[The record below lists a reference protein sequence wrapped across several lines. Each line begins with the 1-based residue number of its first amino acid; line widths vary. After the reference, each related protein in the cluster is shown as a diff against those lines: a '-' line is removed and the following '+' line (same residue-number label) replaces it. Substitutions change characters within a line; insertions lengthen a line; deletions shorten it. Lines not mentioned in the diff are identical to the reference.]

1 MRESGVNPASW
12 RVLSTL
18 INELATIV
26 VSTASVTNATAWSQI
41 KIACQHSV
49 YHRRVLVNGR
59 RTGRQSGPYDDE
71 RGRTRLVTRRGGKKD
86 AAGMG
91 LPPCPRAVSTG
102 MNAARNRG
110 ETDCINRCV
119 DYNQVFESR

>member
-49 YHRRVLVNGR
+49 YHRRVLVTDGEPEGKTALTTMDGAGR
-59 RTGRQSGPYDDE
+59 A
-71 RGRTRLVTRRGGKKD
+71 L
-86 AAGMG
+86 
-91 LPPCPRAVSTG
+91 
-102 MNAARNRG
+102 
-110 ETDCINRCV
+110 
-119 DYNQVFESR
+119 